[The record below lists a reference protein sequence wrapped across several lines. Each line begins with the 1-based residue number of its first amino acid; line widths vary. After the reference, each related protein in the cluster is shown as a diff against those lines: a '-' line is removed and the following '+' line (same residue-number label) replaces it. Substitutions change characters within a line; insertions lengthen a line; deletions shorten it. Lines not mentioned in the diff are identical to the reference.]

1 MSYAMLCQ
9 PTHQTVGRPVYP
21 LSLDYPTPPFCL
33 SQRSL
38 GQVNTTV
45 FNSKRVYTCT
55 FKIFTYF
62 LHMDLDTH
70 KTSQNQSNQF
80 GWERNFWKSCSCLVR
95 LHNNAVSLTNE
106 RRHINNFIRGRLQP
120 GKDFV
125 LHLLRWK
132 FYGHPRKLS
141 KCGLLTNVYGRY
153 FIWRAKL
160 GQLCCR
166 KF

>member
-38 GQVNTTV
+38 EQVNTTI
-45 FNSKRVYTCT
+45 FNSRRVYTCT

-106 RRHINNFIRGRLQP
+106 RRHINNFIRGTGFNL
-120 GKDFV
+120 GKT
-125 LHLLRWK
+125 
-132 FYGHPRKLS
+132 S
-141 KCGLLTNVYGRY
+141 CCICCGENFTATPVNCQNVVCWQMYMAGILY
-153 FIWRAKL
+153 EE
-160 GQLCCR
+160 QN
-166 KF
+166 